1 MAKDARRFDL
11 VAETQIILD
20 GEVAHCW
27 ELVRAGIRRGLL
39 DTDHLRA
46 LIDRLRAGDAVALE
60 ELVLERDDAGDRL
73 RIALDGDR
81 RTCPAAA
88 MLDELERLAR
98 RAGAA
103 SAGSSAAPPPSP
115 SPPTPPPTA
124 GAAEVDLLGWIA
136 RLLGTTPE
144 RLAGDPVAYRAQVER
159 VRAAVAR
166 WREVAADPGSDAAAR
181 DATLAELRAVLAT
194 TGEQA
199 AATAAGRAGDLE
211 ATVRTLG
218 IDPDQLSRAARAV
231 ADWLE
236 QRTPAAG
243 AAVDRMIA
251 ALEAAAAPLLD
262 RATGVESDADRE
274 RRLREEVR
282 ASIAARI
289 KLPPSS

>member
-1 MAKDARRFDL
+1 MAQDARRFDL

-20 GEVAHCW
+20 GEVARCW
-27 ELVRAGIRRGLL
+27 ELVRAGIQRHLIDADGLG
-39 DTDHLRA
+39 A
-46 LIDRLRAGDAVALE
+46 LIDRLRAGGAVALE
-60 ELVLERDDAGDRL
+60 ALVFERDAGGDRL
-73 RIALDGDR
+73 RIALDGDQ

-98 RAGAA
+98 RAA
-103 SAGSSAAPPPSP
+103 AAPPTPA
-115 SPPTPPPTA
+115 TPPAAPPA
-124 GAAEVDLLGWIA
+124 GAGEADPPDLLGLIA

-159 VRAAVAR
+159 VRAVVAR
-166 WREVAADPGSDAAAR
+166 WRDVTADPGSDAATR
-181 DATLAELRAVLAT
+181 DAAQAELRAVIAT

-199 AATAAGRAGDLE
+199 AATAAGRVGDLA

-218 IDPDQLSRAARAV
+218 IDPDQIARAARTI

-251 ALEAAAAPLLD
+251 ALEAAAAPFLEG
-262 RATGVESDADRE
+262 AESDADRE
-274 RRLREEVR
+274 RRLREEIR